1 MMKRLLLP
9 VCLLFFICALLT
21 APANAQDTTKKAEP
35 EKKDAPLMV
44 APPRTKP
51 IYHRHRLYPAAPPTG
66 TAVAT
71 TPSAA
76 ARINDST
83 LKANA
88 LKAQQAQVQAQAQQD
103 PAQLNDKSLNGQYQY
118 LLTKT
123 PAFQQPLVSALWK
136 NVTDTLNHER
146 GKVKDLQA
154 KLTAE
159 NKVADSLKTEAST
172 KQQTQSESTA
182 KVDTISLFGIVMS
195 KSTYNLVMVG
205 LVVGL
210 AIALTVVIL
219 TTSKYKY
226 DAKHHIEL
234 HEELEEEYKTYK
246 AKATEKEL
254 RLARELQTERNKL
267 DELLG
272 RG

>member
-66 TAVAT
+66 TAAAT

-103 PAQLNDKSLNGQYQY
+103 PAQLNDKSMNGQYQY

-159 NKVADSLKTEAST
+159 NKVADSLKTEERT
-172 KQQTQSESTA
+172 NKQTQSESTS
-182 KVDTISLFGIVMS
+182 KVDTISLFGIVMP

-234 HEELEEEYKTYK
+234 HE
-246 AKATEKEL
+246 
-254 RLARELQTERNKL
+254 
-267 DELLG
+267 
-272 RG
+272 

>member
-66 TAVAT
+66 TAAT

-88 LKAQQAQVQAQAQQD
+88 LKAQQAQAQAQQD
-103 PAQLNDKSLNGQYQY
+103 PAQLNDKSLN
-118 LLTKT
+118 
-123 PAFQQPLVSALWK
+123 
-136 NVTDTLNHER
+136 
-146 GKVKDLQA
+146 
-154 KLTAE
+154 
-159 NKVADSLKTEAST
+159 
-172 KQQTQSESTA
+172 
-182 KVDTISLFGIVMS
+182 
-195 KSTYNLVMVG
+195 
-205 LVVGL
+205 
-210 AIALTVVIL
+210 
-219 TTSKYKY
+219 
-226 DAKHHIEL
+226 
-234 HEELEEEYKTYK
+234 
-246 AKATEKEL
+246 
-254 RLARELQTERNKL
+254 
-267 DELLG
+267 
-272 RG
+272 

>member
-1 MMKRLLLP
+1 MMKPLLLSA
-9 VCLLFFICALLT
+9 CLLFFICALLT

-66 TAVAT
+66 TPAAN
-71 TPSAA
+71 PSATA

-83 LKANA
+83 IKANN
-88 LKAQQAQVQAQAQQD
+88 LKAQQAQAQAQQV
-103 PAQLNDKSLNGQYQY
+103 PAQPTDKSLNGQYQY
-118 LLTKT
+118 LLTKV
-123 PAFQQPLVSALWK
+123 FNYQQPLVSALWK

-159 NKVADSLKTEAST
+159 NKIADSLKSEANT
-172 KQQTQSESTA
+172 REQAISESTA
-182 KVDTISLFGIVMS
+182 KIDTISLFGIVMT

-210 AIALTVVIL
+210 AIALIIVVL

-226 DAKHHIEL
+226 DARHHIEL

>member
-44 APPRTKP
+44 APPRIKP

-66 TAVAT
+66 TAAAT

-83 LKANA
+83 VKANN
-88 LKAQQAQVQAQAQQD
+88 LKAQQAQQAQAQQV
-103 PAQLNDKSLNGQYQY
+103 PAPPTDKSLNGQYQY
-118 LLTKT
+118 LLAKT

-146 GKVKDLQA
+146 SKVKDLQA
-154 KLTAE
+154 KLAAE

-172 KQQTQSESTA
+172 KQQTQSESTS

-254 RLARELQTERNKL
+254 KLARELQTERNKL

>member
-9 VCLLFFICALLT
+9 AFLLFFICALLT

-35 EKKDAPLMV
+35 EKKELPQMV

-51 IYHRHRLYPAAPPTG
+51 IYHRHRLYPAAPPTA
-66 TAVAT
+66 TPAVS
-71 TPSAA
+71 PSAA

-83 LKANA
+83 LKANS
-88 LKAQQAQVQAQAQQD
+88 LKAQQAQAPVQPA
-103 PAQLNDKSLNGQYQY
+103 PAQPIDKSLNGQYQY
-118 LLTKT
+118 LLSKV
-123 PAFQQPLVSALWK
+123 FNYQQPLISALWK

-146 GKVKDLQA
+146 GKIKELQA
-154 KLTAE
+154 KLAAE
-159 NKVADSLKTEAST
+159 NKVADSLKTEANT
-172 KQQTQSESTA
+172 KEQAISESTA
-182 KVDTISLFGIVMS
+182 KIDTISLFGIVMS

-210 AIALTVVIL
+210 AIALIIVIL

-226 DAKHHIEL
+226 NAKHHIEL

>member
-1 MMKRLLLP
+1 MMKPLLLP
-9 VCLLFFICALLT
+9 GYFLFFLCAFLCIT
-21 APANAQDTTKKAEP
+21 APANAQDSTKKAEP
-35 EKKDAPLMV
+35 EKKEVPQMV

-51 IYHRHRLYPAAPPTG
+51 IYHRHRLYPAAPPT
-66 TAVAT
+66 AAT
-71 TPSAA
+71 TSAA

-83 LKANA
+83 VKANS
-88 LKAQQAQVQAQAQQD
+88 LKAQQAQVQVQQD

-154 KLTAE
+154 KLAAE
-159 NKVADSLKTEAST
+159 NKLADSLKTEANT
-172 KQQTQSESTA
+172 KEQAISQSA
-182 KVDTISLFGIVMS
+182 AQVDTISLFGIVMA

-254 RLARELQTERNKL
+254 RLARELQTERNKV